1 MKNLKN
7 LLDSVALATA
17 EETKQNIQ
25 EGVLAVIRNNPIIDF
40 QTALK
45 MLTMATNIKDHNTVV
60 KLNKML
66 DAYFPVGESME
77 EILDTTSADN
87 GEVATVGK
95 GELPPF
101 DNASFDK
108 MSDYIKRFLSQYN
121 GADSH
126 TTELSNKLAAGI
138 DAMMGVK
145 EGEDMPHTEDVILP
159 IAVDTLEVEDL
170 NEKLEKELVKAENA
184 YKLIEDSDV
193 VEYTKAVIRTT
204 NLHKLYAIGD
214 SIIYH
219 IVDHYANLF
228 NKNTE
233 VVLNEVS
240 EDMARM
246 RDTLFAVYVLKQLMN
261 NDIATNSPLYRY
273 LKSALEAVED
283 TLNIGWSEVINYNGK
298 WAIICNDN
306 TVVATAQDYE
316 DAFFTVDESS
326 VVVHKDEEETEPVRL
341 AEIEKEDLSEAMKVK
356 EETTP
361 TVDLSEVKN
370 N

>member
-77 EILDTTSADN
+77 EILKEESQPTLLADN
-87 GEVATVGK
+87 SNPFEKMKELIEEAFKNNVAKPNKEAFENLLGRMMEV
-95 GELPPF
+95 P
-101 DNASFDK
+101 
-108 MSDYIKRFLSQYN
+108 
-121 GADSH
+121 ADAEEIPH
-126 TTELSNKLAAGI
+126 
-138 DAMMGVK
+138 D
-145 EGEDMPHTEDVILP
+145 EDIILP
-159 IAVDTLEVEDL
+159 VAVDTLELEDL
-170 NEKLEKELVKAENA
+170 NEALLEQLVKAENA
-184 YKLIEDSDV
+184 YKLVEESNV

-204 NLHKLYAIGD
+204 SLHKLYAIGD

-233 VVLNEVS
+233 VVLNEIAD
-240 EDMARM
+240 DMAKM

-261 NDIATNSPLYRY
+261 KDVATNSPLYRY
-273 LKSALEAVED
+273 LKRALEAVED
-283 TLNIGWSEVINYNGK
+283 TLEIGWSEVINFDGK
-298 WAIICNDN
+298 WAIICNND

-316 DAFFTVDESS
+316 NAFFTVDESS

-341 AEIEKEDLSEAMKVK
+341 AEIKKEDLSEAMKDK

-361 TVDLSEVKN
+361 TVDLSAIKN

>member
-77 EILDTTSADN
+77 EILDTTAADN
-87 GEVATVGK
+87 GEVTTAGK

-108 MSDYIKRFLSQYN
+108 MSDYIKRFLTQYN
-121 GADSH
+121 GADKH
-126 TTELSNKLAAGI
+126 TELSDKIAAGI

-145 EGEDMPHTEDVILP
+145 EEEMPHTEDVILP
-159 IAVDTLEVEDL
+159 IAVDTLEIEDL
-170 NEKLEKELVKAENA
+170 NEELEKELVKAENA
-184 YKLIEDSDV
+184 YKLTEESDV

-219 IVDHYANLF
+219 VVDHFANLF

-240 EDMARM
+240 ENMGKM
-246 RDTLFAVYVLKQLMN
+246 RDSLFAVYVLKQLMN
-261 NDIATNSPLYRY
+261 TDIATNSPLYRY
-273 LKSALEAVED
+273 LKTALEAVED
-283 TLNIGWSEVINYNGK
+283 TLDAGGWSEVINYNGK

-306 TVVATAQDYE
+306 TIVATAQDYE

-341 AEIEKEDLSEAMKVK
+341 AEIKKEDLSEAMKDK

-361 TVDLSEVKN
+361 TVDLSAIKN